1 MGKLSAKIAKRL
13 KKTHS
18 LKIVDLTEYRECK
31 NALLKEWEQLRDAES
46 LIKKGLNPQH
56 AIYIAAQNMLSFL
69 IEMLSDLNEFD
80 RLNKIIVQVEE
91 EYMPSWPPASPISLS
106 YFFTWSSFDVR
117 VGIDKE
123 SYTTC
128 LLDLSKILNLSEDI
142 CHLFTLMASSRLGVY
157 KVIEQTNG
165 NVLLEELFDQ
175 RQYLCVMPNQHPFH
189 AGELWLARLLSP
201 IHKSLDAH
209 VIFTSPYV
217 LMSTEKAW
225 QSFFERTIIGIR
237 QTPVTEKAYSCFM
250 RNGLSNKYWLEF
262 IMQSYS
268 RHTDNAIYLMGI
280 PDDSRSRPHPYNNSI
295 LPDFIQPY

>member
-1 MGKLSAKIAKRL
+1 MRKLSAKIAKRL

-18 LKIVDLTEYRECK
+18 SKIVDLTEYKESK

-46 LIKKGLNPQH
+46 LIKEGLDPQH
-56 AIYIAAQNMLSFL
+56 AVYIAAQNMLSFL
-69 IEMLSDLNEFD
+69 IEILSELNELD
-80 RLNKIIVQVEE
+80 RLSKIIVQAEE
-91 EYMPSWPPASPISLS
+91 EYMPSWPPASPISRS
-106 YFFTWSSFDVR
+106 CFFTWSSFDVR

-123 SYTTC
+123 SYITC
-128 LLDLSKILNLSEDI
+128 LLDLNKILNLSEDI

-157 KVIEQTNG
+157 KVIEQRNG
-165 NVLLEELFDQ
+165 KVLLEELFDQ
-175 RQYLCVMPNQHPFH
+175 KQYLCVMPNQHPFH
-189 AGELWLARLLSP
+189 AGELWLTRLLPP
-201 IHKSLDAH
+201 IHKALDEH
-209 VIFTSPYV
+209 VIFTSPYI

-225 QSFFERTIIGIR
+225 QSFFERTISDIK
-237 QTPVTEKAYSCFM
+237 QTPVIEKAYRCFM

-280 PDDSRSRPHPYNNSI
+280 PDDSHTRPHPYNNKI